1 MVLIIKVSPAQIP
14 VVALLTLVPEVIT
27 DVGLT
32 VTKDIDVEAENLK
45 FGPSYIKPILAP
57 AASSKII

>member
-1 MVLIIKVSPAQIP
+1 
-14 VVALLTLVPEVIT
+14 VALLTLVPEVIT

-32 VTKDIDVEAENLK
+32 VTKDMDVEAENLK